1 MAEDKRIIL
10 ASASRS
16 RREML
21 TAAGVAFEIEPADLD
36 ERAIREALT
45 ADGAEIDPLD
55 VAEVLARAK
64 AEAVSRRHPEALV
77 IGSDQVLAF
86 GNEIFEKPPDVA
98 HARDMLRR
106 LRGATHQLHS
116 VVALASDGEADWTW
130 SDTAHLTMRAFSTEF
145 LESYLVE
152 AGPGILESV
161 GAYRLEEIGVQL
173 FEAIEGDYFTIL
185 GMPLVP
191 LLGELRTRRWLRS

>member
-1 MAEDKRIIL
+1 MPESMRIIL

-21 TAAGVAFEIEPADLD
+21 QAAGIVFEIEPADLD
-36 ERAIREALT
+36 ERAIRETLT
-45 ADGAEIDPLD
+45 SSDEGVDPLD

-64 AEAVSRRHPEALV
+64 AEAVSGRHPDALV
-77 IGSDQVLAF
+77 IGSDQVLALE
-86 GNEIFEKPPDVA
+86 NEIFEKPPDVA
-98 HARDMLRR
+98 RAREMLKR

-116 VVALASDGEADWTW
+116 VVALASGGEADWTW
-130 SDTAHLTMRAFSTEF
+130 SDTAHLTMRPFSVDF
-145 LESYLVE
+145 LEDYLVK

-185 GMPLVP
+185 GMPLVA
-191 LLGELRTRRWLRS
+191 LLGELRSRGCLKS

>member
-1 MAEDKRIIL
+1 
-10 ASASRS
+10 
-16 RREML
+16 ML
-21 TAAGVAFEIEPADLD
+21 TAAGVSFEIEPADLD

-45 ADGAEIDPLD
+45 SSEEDVDPLD

-64 AEAVSRRHPEALV
+64 AEAISGRHPDALV

-86 GNEIFEKPPDVA
+86 GNEIFEKPSDVA
-98 HARDMLRR
+98 QARGMLTR

-116 VVALASDGEADWTW
+116 VVALASGGEADWTW
-130 SDTAHLTMRAFSTEF
+130 SDTAHLTMRPFSIDF
-145 LESYLVE
+145 LEDYLVS

-191 LLGELRTRRWLRS
+191 LLGELRSRGCLAS